1 MSILYAAVTIE
12 VAIYDLVAL
21 EEAARIRATEDGLSH
36 DEWEEMRTGPE
47 DDLQMLLDP
56 GAISNAGIEILA
68 SSATITHTAIP
79 R

>member
-1 MSILYAAVTIE
+1 MNKLYAAVALD

-21 EEAARIRATEDGLSH
+21 EEAARIRAMEDGLSH

-56 GAISNAGIEILA
+56 GALFNVGFEILG
-68 SSATITHTAIP
+68 SSSTLTHSTFP